1 MKGVVYKIL
10 SPSGKIYIGS
20 TMHFINRMASYKY
33 MRCTSQ
39 IKLIHSFQKYGFENH
54 IISIVE
60 ECEKENIRQRE
71 SYYGHLFECLGE
83 NGLNL
88 TLPKSDEGFA
98 CHSLETRRKRSESHK
113 GKKFGK
119 ETTIRRLA
127 TLSEMK
133 RNGYVNPN
141 KGRKLSPE
149 IILKYKESFKNRK
162 KPKPCTEE
170 HRKNLSI
177 AGMGRINYQKLVLN
191 TQTGI
196 YYDSAKEAAYVAQM
210 NPYYFRKRMV
220 GITKNN
226 TSFIYV

>member
-20 TMHFINRMASYKY
+20 TMHFKNRIASYKY
-33 MRCTSQ
+33 LRCTSQ
-39 IKLIHSFQKYGFENH
+39 IKLLHSFKKYGFENH

-60 ECEKENIRQRE
+60 ECENENIRQRE

-98 CHSLETRRKRSESHK
+98 CHSEETRRKRGESHK
-113 GKKFGK
+113 GKIIK
-119 ETTIRRLA
+119 EESKIKMRA
-127 TLSEMK
+127 TWMEMRK
-133 RNGYVNPN
+133 NGYVNPT
-141 KGRKLSPE
+141 KGRKFSE
-149 IILKYKESFKNRK
+149 EKRNKYKAAFKNRK
-162 KPKPCTEE
+162 RPIPCTEE

-196 YYDSAKEAAYVAQM
+196 YYDNAKEAAYVAQM